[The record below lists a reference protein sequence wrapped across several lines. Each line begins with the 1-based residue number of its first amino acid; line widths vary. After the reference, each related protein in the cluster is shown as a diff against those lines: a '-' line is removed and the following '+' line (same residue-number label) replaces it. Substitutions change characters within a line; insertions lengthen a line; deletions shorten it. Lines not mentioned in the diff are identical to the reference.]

1 MSDYN
6 IETSSQVEKKKRLFI
21 EEQLKLILKE
31 NNEEVSDTQF
41 QKEVHEALEL
51 SKDKPLYQNRKIS
64 RHEIPYK
71 EDFEEDMTTI
81 RGDLYILNE
90 ENKLH
95 SQFLKDSFN
104 SVHSEKKRI
113 MQRIDAL
120 NSLTGDMFLITDEE
134 NKNTHYI
141 TESFNDSKA
150 LDTDFSVEAIS
161 KGSIQTE
168 EGLLTLERISSK
180 NLSENGRIAHVSGN
194 GEEGIDHIVRKTT
207 TVNSQGVAEQSYRF
221 LNEQDKNMNTRF
233 ENILD
238 DQPDTLFEYQMIN
251 VPNEFK
257 KARRYYDFQWAKGEE
272 EGETLRLKLVVELD
286 REEDINW
293 LTLMPY
299 YPNNSSGRLLIHSIR
314 TSVDGFDYL
323 PLYKEGIINEYINL
337 TPQTYRLT
345 DVFTGQTEEDSGF
358 YQGRGVWSFPERRA
372 RFIEFVIDQKESYKE
387 TLGQAVYYMN
397 TDNQNYP
404 IQVEEP
410 EELKNLPPGKYI
422 RNVDGA
428 RIEYLKQIEATT
440 QGWRYAIGLRDIN
453 IMQFQFNPKSEFI
466 SKRYTLPRNA
476 QKLSLHAK
484 EIIPESYL
492 DIVNKNNDWIQY
504 EITFD
509 DVNWHRISPLHH
521 EPLSDN
527 FPPKILEVNRSMID
541 LTNAFQIHKK
551 FIETDDAKHFRFRVA
566 MHRPIG
572 EGFESTTPMLEE
584 VAFKIELEGDL

>member
-6 IETSSQVEKKKRLFI
+6 IETSSQVDKKKRLFI
-21 EEQLKLILKE
+21 EEQLKLILEE
-31 NNEEVSDTQF
+31 NNEEISDAQF

-51 SKDKPLYQNRKIS
+51 SKDKPLYQNRKTS

-81 RGDLYILNE
+81 RGDLHILNE

-207 TVNSQGVAEQSYRF
+207 TVNSQGVTEQAYRF

-238 DQPDTLFEYQMIN
+238 DRPDTLFEYQMIN

-257 KARRYYDFQWAKGEE
+257 KARRHYDFEWAKGEE

-286 REEDINW
+286 KEEDINW

-299 YPNNSSGRLLIHSIR
+299 YPSNSSGRLLIHSIR

-428 RIEYLKQIEATT
+428 RIEYLKQIDATT

-492 DIVNKNNDWIQY
+492 DIVHKNNDWIQY

-527 FPPKILEVNRSMID
+527 FPAKILEVNRSMID
-541 LTNAFQIHKK
+541 LTNAFQVHKK

-572 EGFESTTPMLEE
+572 EGFESTTPILEE

>member
-257 KARRYYDFQWAKGEE
+257 KARRHYDFQWAKGEE

-410 EELKNLPPGKYI
+410 EELKNLSPGKYI

-428 RIEYLKQIEATT
+428 RVEYLKQIEATT

>member
-428 RIEYLKQIEATT
+428 RVEYLKQIEATT

-484 EIIPESYL
+484 EIIPKSYL